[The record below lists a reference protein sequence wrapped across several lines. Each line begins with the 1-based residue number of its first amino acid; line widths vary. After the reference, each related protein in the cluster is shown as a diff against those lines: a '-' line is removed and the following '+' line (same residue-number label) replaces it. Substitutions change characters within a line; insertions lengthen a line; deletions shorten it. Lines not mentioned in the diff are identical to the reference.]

1 MEKHSQANISHKW
14 KMKVTFYIAIAVD
27 IDIDIAIGKTFPDK
41 YFPLVEM

>member
-1 MEKHSQANISHKW
+1 
-14 KMKVTFYIAIAVD
+14 MKVTFYIAIAVD